1 MRRAIGWL
9 GVIGLGAGAGAV
21 YWRRRQRQARRPD
34 WQVHTTTPDEA
45 VAAQVRLR
53 LGRYVER
60 PQAVHVR
67 VEGGRVV
74 LTGEAW
80 DREADDLVAAIG
92 RLPGVRAV
100 EDRLAL
106 QAR

>member
-1 MRRAIGWL
+1 MKRATIGWL
-9 GVIGLGAGAGAV
+9 GVIGLGAGAV
-21 YWRRRQRQARRPD
+21 YWRARTRRAPRPA

-45 VAAQVRLR
+45 IAEQVRLR

-60 PQAVHVR
+60 PQDVHVR
-67 VEGGRVV
+67 VEDGRVV

-80 DREADDLVAAIG
+80 DREADDLVAAIS
-92 RLPGVRAV
+92 RLPGVRGV

-106 QAR
+106 KMR